1 MVKWSYQALEVT
13 QAVCACVCGAVQASP
28 LAVHQVVHLVP
39 RQACAQQSVT
49 ACWTLRYLAPIN
61 DCAGAPEREGKQGS
75 GLRGVASFESYLA
88 CAACLSFRLDRD
100 SDFMRHRAQQCHMQ
114 LLFSTLPNMVM
125 AFSTGMQL
133 CHTLVAR
140 HGYPLHEPCHER
152 RALSTTDTLAPDL
165 LSPASIQVQAEI
177 RQPSQRCRPSH

>member
-1 MVKWSYQALEVT
+1 M
-13 QAVCACVCGAVQASP
+13 
-28 LAVHQVVHLVP
+28 
-39 RQACAQQSVT
+39 RACAARCKQVLSLCTKWCTSFPVRHALSKSVT
-49 ACWTLRYLAPIN
+49 ACWTLRYLAPINSTASN

-125 AFSTGMQL
+125 AFSTGRQL

-140 HGYPLHEPCHER
+140 HGYPRHEPCHER